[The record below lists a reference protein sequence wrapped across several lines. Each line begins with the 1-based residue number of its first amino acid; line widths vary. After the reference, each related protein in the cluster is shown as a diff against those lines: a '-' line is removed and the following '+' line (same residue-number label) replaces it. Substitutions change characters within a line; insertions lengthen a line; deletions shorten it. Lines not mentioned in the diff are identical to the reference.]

1 MPKSGYFSSSHRLT
15 LWSFP
20 SLYSHL
26 YTQYNHHKLC
36 NSKWYRVHARVA
48 RTLWSFTSDS
58 GGRVTT
64 ERKLPQGRRVAT
76 SDDLEVSAYLEIAKG
91 LEGVGSQVDDSQQSV
106 NEGVVVIDFGS
117 QYSHLIARRI
127 RELKVYSMIA
137 QSQSTWDSVKHLN
150 P

>member
-1 MPKSGYFSSSHRLT
+1 M
-15 LWSFP
+15 
-20 SLYSHL
+20 
-26 YTQYNHHKLC
+26 
-36 NSKWYRVHARVA
+36 
-48 RTLWSFTSDS
+48 
-58 GGRVTT
+58 
-64 ERKLPQGRRVAT
+64 PQGRRVAT

-150 P
+150 PKV

>member
-1 MPKSGYFSSSHRLT
+1 M
-15 LWSFP
+15 
-20 SLYSHL
+20 
-26 YTQYNHHKLC
+26 
-36 NSKWYRVHARVA
+36 
-48 RTLWSFTSDS
+48 
-58 GGRVTT
+58 
-64 ERKLPQGRRVAT
+64 PQGRRVAT

-137 QSQSTWDSVKHLN
+137 QSQSLSLIHI
-150 P
+150 